1 MEEDINNLKEIVDL
15 CEKEIKNNNYNTTAT
30 LDITDLKSIDNLL
43 NELERLQ
50 KKNERLIERNIKY
63 DETLEKLQK
72 ETIWRFKIQ
81 NKIEELEKNKNKL
94 DEINETT
101 RLYSPYD
108 TYDFQI
114 NILKELLGDE

>member
-1 MEEDINNLKEIVDL
+1 MNNRAKYLEV
-15 CEKEIKNNNYNTTAT
+15 
-30 LDITDLKSIDNLL
+30 
-43 NELERLQ
+43 NE
-50 KKNERLIERNIKY
+50 
-63 DETLEKLQK
+63 
-72 ETIWRFKIQ
+72 
-81 NKIEELEKNKNKL
+81 EKNKNKL

>member
-1 MEEDINNLKEIVDL
+1 MEEDIKILKGFTRFQTLPYKIPMS
-15 CEKEIKNNNYNTTAT
+15 KEGFENFKKAIKN
-30 LDITDLKSIDNLL
+30 IL

>member
-1 MEEDINNLKEIVDL
+1 MEEDKLSKAIDLLISEVKIYDQYYCLATSQALKTV
-15 CEKEIKNNNYNTTAT
+15 
-30 LDITDLKSIDNLL
+30 L

>member
-1 MEEDINNLKEIVDL
+1 MTDEEKKAYEFYRECNKNDLSAFEYFSEPSKEQIKYLETILNLI
-15 CEKEIKNNNYNTTAT
+15 
-30 LDITDLKSIDNLL
+30 
-43 NELERLQ
+43 ERLQ

-72 ETIWRFKIQ
+72 ETIWKFKIQ

-94 DEINETT
+94 DEINKTT